1 MLSSNEFTT
10 PTKTRYQ
17 AESTKF
23 SSDTPNNISLTSS
36 SSTPSKEICFAGSSY
51 LEDKSKFNQSRHQH
65 DRSRIA
71 NKRFPQTDV
80 ESHLSSL
87 SPRLPHQNYNMSSKV
102 SRDSGCFDDASL
114 TTLAISENVFPTRTS
129 PTASDRSSH
138 SAGLASHT
146 DESGI
151 HNMNEDCFFEEDEH
165 DKTSCMYKSNN
176 SSKKFNHSAD
186 SKEISVFLP
195 HQNAKS
201 PSIKCRS
208 SNTKHISQ
216 VDENVSSINGKFG
229 RSTGSG
235 QSDRITE
242 SKFNSVRSIFEQKS
256 KAN

>member
-23 SSDTPNNISLTSS
+23 SSDNPNNISLTSS
-36 SSTPSKEICFAGSSY
+36 SSTPSKEICFSGTSY
-51 LEDKSKFNQSRHQH
+51 SEDKSKFMQSRHQH
-65 DRSRIA
+65 DRPRIA
-71 NKRFPQTDV
+71 SERFSQTDV

-87 SPRLPHQNYNMSSKV
+87 SPRLPHQNFNMSSKV

-151 HNMNEDCFFEEDEH
+151 HNMNEDCFFEEDEN
-165 DKTSCMYKSNN
+165 DKTSCMYKGNN
-176 SSKKFNHSAD
+176 SSRKFNNPAE
-186 SKEISVFLP
+186 SKDMSVFLP
-195 HQNAKS
+195 HQDAKS

-216 VDENVSSINGKFG
+216 VDENVPSINGKFG
-229 RSTGSG
+229 RSAGSG

>member
-1 MLSSNEFTT
+1 
-10 PTKTRYQ
+10 
-17 AESTKF
+17 
-23 SSDTPNNISLTSS
+23 
-36 SSTPSKEICFAGSSY
+36 
-51 LEDKSKFNQSRHQH
+51 
-65 DRSRIA
+65 
-71 NKRFPQTDV
+71 
-80 ESHLSSL
+80 
-87 SPRLPHQNYNMSSKV
+87 MSSKV

-151 HNMNEDCFFEEDEH
+151 HNMNEDCFFEEDEN
-165 DKTSCMYKSNN
+165 DKTSCMYKGNN
-176 SSKKFNHSAD
+176 SSRKFNNPAD
-186 SKEISVFLP
+186 SKDMSVFVLR
-195 HQNAKS
+195 QDAKS
-201 PSIKCRS
+201 PSVKCRS
-208 SNTKHISQ
+208 SITENISR
-216 VDENVSSINGKFG
+216 VDENVPSINGKFG